1 MVIHIAQINF
11 EVNTR
16 CILKKYKHF
25 LRRLLGVRTEGDK
38 KGAKV
43 QKLAKN
49 EVNIHPTLHCFSSS
63 YVSYLR
69 Y

>member
-1 MVIHIAQINF
+1 MHSPAGIHSSDLFRGLIIKAYLR
-11 EVNTR
+11 T
-16 CILKKYKHF
+16 L

-49 EVNIHPTLHCFSSS
+49 EVNNHQQCMQC
-63 YVSYLR
+63 
-69 Y
+69 